1 MSQPYQSSK
10 QVQPKVIAGIP
21 AYNVAGY
28 VSGVIRKARKYVSE
42 VIVVDDGSTDSTAQ
56 VSRATGAL
64 VISHGVNRGYGE
76 AVKSCFEVG
85 RVGGADVLVTL
96 DGDGQHN
103 ADEIQKVVA
112 PIINKE
118 ADIVIGSR
126 FLNNRLKIPRY
137 RRFGIKVITFLFNFG
152 AKVKIHDT
160 QSGFRAYSKQALNVI
175 SVTETGMSI
184 SVETLIKAR
193 AAGLEIR
200 EVAISCLYHPD
211 GSTKNPVIH
220 GLGVALS
227 VIRLRLKGLTNGQ
240 LRVSNA

>member
-118 ADIVIGSR
+118 ADIVIGNEIEPVT
-126 FLNNRLKIPRY
+126 LEYDEKWE
-137 RRFGIKVITFLFNFG
+137 
-152 AKVKIHDT
+152 
-160 QSGFRAYSKQALNVI
+160 QVI
-175 SVTETGMSI
+175 SFTPHRVGANQKVEFLLYKLDKDEVYQKLHLWIDVT
-184 SVETLIKAR
+184 K
-193 AAGLEIR
+193 
-200 EVAISCLYHPD
+200 
-211 GSTKNPVIH
+211 
-220 GLGVALS
+220 
-227 VIRLRLKGLTNGQ
+227 
-240 LRVSNA
+240 